1 MTRRPSA
8 GAASLVAVALIA
20 VVLTACSPAATGSS
34 GPSASAAAPSPSAVA
49 QSGCQPLDLL
59 LPSGDP
65 LDLTGS
71 WVGDDLGPY
80 QFRQFGDCLWFVG
93 QNATYSYVFFG
104 HVALDL
110 TVSGSWA
117 TISASDHLIGD
128 VMNPGDTHIGSGT
141 MVLTIDLGAG
151 ASNDE
156 VVLRKASFTND
167 PGFAP
172 EFDVHVTTW
181 TKVDDTPDHPFPLPP
196 G

>member
-8 GAASLVAVALIA
+8 GAARAVVTALVAI
-20 VVLTACSPAATGSS
+20 VLVACSPAASGSP
-34 GPSASAAAPSPSAVA
+34 GPSASGAAPSSSAAA
-49 QSGCQPLDLL
+49 QAGCQPLDLL

-65 LDLTGS
+65 LDLSGS
-71 WVGDDLGPY
+71 WVADDLGPY

-93 QNATYSYVFFG
+93 QNATFSYVFFG
-104 HVALDL
+104 RVALDL

-141 MVLTIDLGAG
+141 MVLSIDLGAG
-151 ASNDE
+151 ASNAD
-156 VVLRKASFTND
+156 VVLRKTSFAND
-167 PGFAP
+167 PDFAP
-172 EFDVHVTTW
+172 AYDVHVTTW
-181 TKVDDTPDHPFPLPP
+181 TKVDDTPDHPFPLPS